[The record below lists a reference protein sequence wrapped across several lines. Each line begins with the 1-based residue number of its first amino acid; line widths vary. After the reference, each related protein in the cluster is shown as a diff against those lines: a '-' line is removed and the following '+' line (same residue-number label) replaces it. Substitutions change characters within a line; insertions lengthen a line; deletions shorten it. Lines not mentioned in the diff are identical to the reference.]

1 MYWLPILEKNEH
13 NLVYFEL
20 TSELQKQNELIITP
34 QPDTL
39 IRIRMHV
46 KQVTKETNIKEQKLV
61 KQERIGYT
69 AVEWGGVIHN

>member
-20 TSELQKQNELIITP
+20 TEELQKDNKLLISP

-39 IRIRMHV
+39 IRIRIHV
-46 KQVTKETNIKEQKLV
+46 KQIAKKENIKEQKLTSY
-61 KQERIGYT
+61 ERKGFV
-69 AVEWGGVIHN
+69 AVEWGGVIH